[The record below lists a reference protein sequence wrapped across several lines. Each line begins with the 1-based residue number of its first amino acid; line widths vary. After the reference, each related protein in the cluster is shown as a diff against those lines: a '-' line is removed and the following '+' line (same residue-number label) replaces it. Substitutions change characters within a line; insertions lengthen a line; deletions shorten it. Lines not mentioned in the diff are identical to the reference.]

1 MIAELIRLHEDKRS
15 LNIPDSADL
24 NIDIK
29 QQLALMNFCLQN
41 INIKKLNIELW
52 ENIGEHFCK
61 TVASSLS
68 DDKFSGAAWSILQ
81 KIYLIIFNY
90 DMKMAYLNVWLA

>member
-1 MIAELIRLHEDKRS
+1 MLVAVYHLGSLRDFNEFFKQEVTSYELKTTLASIQPVKIDILRDNANDMIAELIRLHEDKRS

-52 ENIGEHFCK
+52 
-61 TVASSLS
+61 
-68 DDKFSGAAWSILQ
+68 
-81 KIYLIIFNY
+81 
-90 DMKMAYLNVWLA
+90 